1 MIKVMFEYM
10 IEMDL
15 PVPFTDEFL
24 ALVPRQR
31 AMVNKLMNEGVITS
45 YALSIEEG
53 RLWIMAIGESEV
65 HINDLLRDFPIA
77 PMVKYKI
84 SKLTF
89 HNSISFQIPNFSLN

>member
-24 ALVPRQR
+24 SLVPRQR
-31 AMVNKLMNEGVITS
+31 AQVNKLMNDGIITS

-53 RLWIMAIGESEV
+53 RLWITAIGESEV
-65 HINDLLRDFPIA
+65 HIREVIDSFPIA
-77 PMVKYKI
+77 PMVQYKI
-84 SKLTF
+84 NKLTF